1 MAFRISLVIKDN
13 FIMVKVVVT
22 IIVAISMTKVIINNL
37 MGLGEMCV
45 FVSNVSNMII
55 LKRGVEERG

>member
-22 IIVAISMTKVIINNL
+22 IIVAISMTKVLINNL